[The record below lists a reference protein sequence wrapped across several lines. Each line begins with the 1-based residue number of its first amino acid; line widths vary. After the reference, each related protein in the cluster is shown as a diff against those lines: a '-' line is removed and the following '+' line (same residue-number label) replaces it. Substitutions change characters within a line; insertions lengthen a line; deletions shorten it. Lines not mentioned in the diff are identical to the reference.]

1 VGVMNPRTY
10 RTAYKF
16 GEARRS
22 LAGNESRALVDG
34 INNLR
39 GTLTHVA
46 ALEQKV
52 QQCVLDGD
60 ADAIAD
66 ARGDLFEYITTRIP
80 VLLAETS
87 P

>member
-1 VGVMNPRTY
+1 MNPRTY
-10 RTAYKF
+10 RTAYQF

-46 ALEQKV
+46 ALEQAL
-52 QQCVLDGD
+52 QQRRLDGD
-60 ADAIAD
+60 VDGIAD
-66 ARGDLFEYITTRIP
+66 ARADLFEYITTRIP
-80 VLLAETS
+80 VLLAETA